1 MSRISIILACVLFL
15 ASGGAAHAHHAFA
28 ADYEAGN
35 EGTISGR
42 ITEVMFRNP
51 HARYYIEVTN
61 DDGSTELWDLE
72 TMNLMAL
79 GRMGWKKD
87 TIQVGDEVT
96 VTGILGRNNTKRMSI
111 VTVTLPTGRT
121 ISPFR
126 SNRRTNV
133 ELNADG
139 EGDAGGSGVR
149 SEAANVSAGV
159 YELDENHAYLTFS
172 YSHMGLS
179 RPVIHFSEFDG
190 RLQLNGRDMSKSE
203 VTIAI
208 DASSVDT
215 GVPELNESLRGDDYF
230 AVAEHP
236 EIIFRSTGFESLSE
250 TTGVLRGELTVAG
263 TTKPAELNVR
273 INDAAMNRQTRK
285 EMIGFSATGTVRRSD
300 FGLTAF
306 SEYVGDELSLDIQVE
321 FVRADVQP
329 EATGGHQ

>member
-1 MSRISIILACVLFL
+1 MSRISIILACVLSL
-15 ASGGAAHAHHAFA
+15 LSGGAVHAHHAFA

-133 ELNADG
+133 ELNAQD
-139 EGDAGGSGVR
+139 DAGVTGVR

-179 RPVIHFSEFDG
+179 RPIIHFGEFDG
-190 RLQLNGRDMSKSE
+190 RLLLDGRDMSKSE

-215 GVPELNESLRGDDYF
+215 GVAELNESLLGDDYF
-230 AVAEHP
+230 AVSKHP
-236 EIIFRSTGFESLSE
+236 EIVFRSTGFESLSE
-250 TTGVLRGELTVAG
+250 TTGVLRGELTVVG
-263 TTKPAELNVR
+263 TKRPAELNVR

-306 SEYVGDELSLDIQVE
+306 SEYVGDELALDIQVE

-329 EATGGHQ
+329 EGTGGQQ